1 MHICVC
7 VGEHTFSSS
16 IQIYYTLGH
25 KASLKTLQKIIIKK
39 TVLNDPNAIKLEIIK
54 KQQEIIPHIWKFQN
68 TSK

>member
-54 KQQEIIPHIWKFQN
+54 KQQ
-68 TSK
+68 